1 MHKNDLCHRQFIDHV
16 GSNGS
21 TFSERI
27 LKYCKK
33 GPGSVVEI
41 IGTEFDIGKRNTP
54 EMMILSLIIDDGIE
68 DKTHRGIIFNPNF
81 RYIGWS

>member
-1 MHKNDLCHRQFIDHV
+1 M
-16 GSNGS
+16 
-21 TFSERI
+21 
-27 LKYCKK
+27 
-33 GPGSVVEI
+33 EI

-68 DKTHRGIIFNPNF
+68 NKTHRGIIFNPNL